1 MGLEKVVAD
10 ILEKGKEEAE
20 KIRAE
25 GAAEAESILKQAR
38 EEAAKIKAAKEAEI
52 ARIVEKIRTREIASA
67 KLEVKK
73 IKLTSEKEALDQVY
87 AQAMER
93 LRNLPMEK
101 KERLLKALIKKGI
114 REVGNGRIY
123 CSQGDA
129 EFVKQISNLE
139 FAGTINCIGGVVIE
153 SSDKTIKLDYTYE
166 TLLNTIWEKNV
177 RQIANILFG
186 R

>member
-20 KIRAE
+20 RIRKE
-25 GAAEAESILKQAR
+25 GAAEAEPILKQAR
-38 EEAAKIKAAKEAEI
+38 EEAARIKARKEAEI
-52 ARIVEKIRTREIASA
+52 SKIVEKIRTREIASA

-87 AQAMER
+87 AQAIEK
-93 LRNLPMEK
+93 LKNLPREK
-101 KERLLKALIKKGI
+101 NERLLKALIEKGK
-114 REVGNGRIY
+114 REVGNGHIY
-123 CSQGDA
+123 CSQRDA
-129 EFVKQISNLE
+129 EFVKRMSDLK
-139 FAGTINCIGGVVIE
+139 FAGTINCIGGVIIE

-166 TLLNTIWEKNV
+166 TLLNSVWEKNV
-177 RQIANILFG
+177 KEIANILFS

>member
-10 ILEKGKEEAE
+10 ILEKGKEEVARIKAE
-20 KIRAE
+20 A
-25 GAAEAESILKQAR
+25 AAEVEPILKQAR
-38 EEAAKIKAAKEAEI
+38 EEAAMIKAKKEAEI
-52 ARIVEKIRTREIASA
+52 AKIVEKIRTRELASA

-87 AQAMER
+87 AHAMEK
-93 LRNLPMEK
+93 LRNLPKEK
-101 KERLLKALIKKGI
+101 NERLLRALIEKGI

-123 CSQGDA
+123 CSQKDA
-129 EFVKQISNLE
+129 ELVKQMSSLE
-139 FAGTINCIGGVVIE
+139 LAGTINCIGGVLIE

-166 TLLNTIWEKNV
+166 TLLSSVWEKNV
-177 RQIANILFG
+177 RQVANILFS